1 MYIYKLFVGTY
12 VLTSLLCFTLEMI
25 WPDVRH
31 NEMSR
36 KKILINYDDMLPVV
50 TLNLIIAYP
59 YYYIIEPYV
68 IFPNLAVTGVFG
80 YVLFMYYFIWWL
92 FLSDIFFYIIHRSF
106 HRKELYWLHSRH
118 HKYRYTHGIGAI
130 YASIPDFVICNLMAL
145 TLPIYIMGIPYD
157 YVQNIVVFGSFVTVF
172 ISHSGFKW
180 FDTHLLHHLKYTV
193 NYGLLVSDI
202 ILGTWY
208 KKKLI

>member
-80 YVLFMYYFIWWL
+80 YVLFMYYF
-92 FLSDIFFYIIHRSF
+92 
-106 HRKELYWLHSRH
+106 
-118 HKYRYTHGIGAI
+118 
-130 YASIPDFVICNLMAL
+130 
-145 TLPIYIMGIPYD
+145 
-157 YVQNIVVFGSFVTVF
+157 QN
-172 ISHSGFKW
+172 
-180 FDTHLLHHLKYTV
+180 
-193 NYGLLVSDI
+193 
-202 ILGTWY
+202 
-208 KKKLI
+208 